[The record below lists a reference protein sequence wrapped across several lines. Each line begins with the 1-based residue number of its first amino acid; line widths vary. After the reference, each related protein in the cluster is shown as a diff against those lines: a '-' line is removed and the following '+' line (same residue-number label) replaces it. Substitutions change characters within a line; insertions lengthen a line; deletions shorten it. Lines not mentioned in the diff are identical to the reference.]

1 MVDEKIEKPLLDLG
15 LVIGYSDKTARYYRL
30 PTMDFHFVWFFY
42 NEENGE
48 YEFYTPNDLYL
59 IGENIVTSLSKRQFN
74 KVSDAIPF
82 IKDLIIKYKE
92 LKVVIKKREL
102 EQDFENEI
110 I

>member
-15 LVIGYSDKTARYYRL
+15 LVSGYSDKTAQYYRL
-30 PTMDFHFVWFFY
+30 PTMDFHLVWFFY
-42 NEENGE
+42 NENGE
-48 YEFYTPNDLYL
+48 YECYTPNDLYL

-102 EQDFENEI
+102 EEDFKDG
-110 I
+110 